1 MVYEWV
7 PAILF
12 GILLLFVGF
21 RLGTGGLIGL
31 ALVMGGVIL
40 IGWGGFA
47 GWDQLTVGIEAA

>member
-21 RLGTGGLIGL
+21 RLGTRGLIGL
-31 ALVMGGVIL
+31 ALVISGVIL
-40 IGWGGFA
+40 IGWAGFA

>member
-31 ALVMGGVIL
+31 ALVIGGVIL
-40 IGWGGFA
+40 IGWAGFA
-47 GWDQLTVGIEAA
+47 GWDQLSVGLESS